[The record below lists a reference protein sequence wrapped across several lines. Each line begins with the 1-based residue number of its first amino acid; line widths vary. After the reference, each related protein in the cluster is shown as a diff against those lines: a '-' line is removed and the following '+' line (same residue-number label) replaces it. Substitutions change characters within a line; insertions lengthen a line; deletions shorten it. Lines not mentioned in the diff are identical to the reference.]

1 MADGPLNPQRELF
14 CRYYTQNE
22 DLFGNATH
30 CYAEAYDYKLD
41 TLSQEDEY
49 DLPKGDPERKL
60 IQRSEYDRAVHVCA
74 VEASRLLRSP
84 EIQLRITALLNEILR
99 DEVVDSQL
107 AKLIMQDAEP
117 AAKIAAIREY
127 NKVRQRITEKHDI
140 TSGGLPITGMRITK
154 DNGDT
159 IQNKEPETA

>member
-30 CYAEAYDYKLD
+30 SYAEAYDYKLD
-41 TLSQEDEY
+41 TLSHEAIY
-49 DLPKGDPERKL
+49 DLPEGNKDRKK
-60 IQRSEYDRAVHVCA
+60 IQDSEYERAIHVCA
-74 VEASRLLRSP
+74 VEGSRLLRSP
-84 EIQLRITALLNEILR
+84 EVQSRITALLNEILR

-107 AKLIMQDAEP
+107 AKLIMQDSEP

-127 NKVRQRITEKHDI
+127 NKIRQRIVDKTDI
-140 TSGGLPITGMRITK
+140 TSGGKPITGFNFIK
-154 DNGDT
+154 NGDNNT
-159 IQNKEPETA
+159 DNPSNA